1 MHLNTRRRRKAGRK
15 VGGKEGKKVR
25 GRKGEMEGRKEGRER
40 ERRSL
45 CSLACSRTF
54 AELEAATL
62 MGKLELLWFPRSLSR
77 SRDGAGKGGAEQ
89 FPSHGPGRKE

>member
-1 MHLNTRRRRKAGRK
+1 MHLNTHRRRKEGRK
-15 VGGKEGKKVR
+15 VGGKEGKKVG